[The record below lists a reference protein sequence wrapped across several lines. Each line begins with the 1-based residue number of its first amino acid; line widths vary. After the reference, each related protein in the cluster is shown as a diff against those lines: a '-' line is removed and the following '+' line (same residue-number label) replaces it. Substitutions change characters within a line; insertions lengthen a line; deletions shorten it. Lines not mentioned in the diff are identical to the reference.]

1 MDPNLLEMSDE
12 DFLKMNAPTS
22 SSPDGEEVVSEPT
35 TEEEPASTPSTETDT
50 SEETEASV
58 NEEEESELEEKTEE
72 SPESEEPVDAPTDEG
87 KTSEEKPVEEPEP
100 TAKKDEPVDPAK
112 SPDSKE
118 NTEEGKEADKSQAAP
133 TAEEYKA
140 FYDQVMA
147 PFKANGKTI
156 QLTDPAEAVQL
167 MQMGA
172 NFTRKMQAI
181 APHRKTLLML
191 ENNGLLDEDKLSYLI
206 DLDKKNPEAIKK
218 LVKEAGI
225 DPLDIDTNAE
235 SQYQQGNH
243 KVSEEHVRFVSTL
256 EDLESSPEGVATLQA
271 INSWDT
277 ASKEEIGKRPDI
289 MTTINAHRQLGWYD
303 TISGEV
309 ERQRVLGNIASNVPF
324 LQAYTD
330 VGNRLTQSGVLKA
343 PAQQTAQPSQSQQP
357 ATQQGV
363 RRVAS
368 PKPSVS
374 NSDKAK
380 AASTSRATGKK
391 AAPPKMNPLAM
402 SDEEFLKQ
410 MENRV

>member
-1 MDPNLLEMSDE
+1 MTKQMLEMSDE
-12 DFLKMNAPTS
+12 DFLKMNAPS
-22 SSPDGEEVVSEPT
+22 SSPSGEEAVSESVTEEESPSIIGSETDSGEEVIEP
-35 TEEEPASTPSTETDT
+35 EEK
-50 SEETEASV
+50 
-58 NEEEESELEEKTEE
+58 EESEQEVEEED
-72 SPESEEPVDAPTDEG
+72 SPESERHVDDLDDEG
-87 KTSEEKPVEEPEP
+87 NPSSKTPVEEPESSAQKEELD
-100 TAKKDEPVDPAK
+100 TPAK
-112 SPDSKE
+112 SPDSKDE
-118 NTEEGKEADKSQAAP
+118 KEEGNSADKVQAEL
-133 TAEEYKA
+133 TADDYKA
-140 FYDQVMA
+140 FYDQVTA

-156 QLTDPAEAVQL
+156 QLSDPAEAIQL

-225 DPLDIDTNAE
+225 DPLDIDTNE
-235 SQYQQGNH
+235 ELKYQQGNH

-271 INSWDT
+271 INSWDN
-277 ASKEEIGKRPDI
+277 ASKQEIGKYPDV
-289 MTTINAHRQLGWYD
+289 MTTIHTHRQLGWYD
-303 TISGEV
+303 AIANEV
-309 ERQRVLGNIASNVPF
+309 ERQRILGNIASNVSF

-330 VGNRLTQSGVLKA
+330 VGNRLSQSGALKD
-343 PAQQTAQPSQSQQP
+343 PAQQAAQPTQSQQ
-357 ATQQGV
+357 AAQQQQGV

-402 SDEEFLKQ
+402 SDDDFLKQ

>member
-1 MDPNLLEMSDE
+1 MTKQMLEMSDE
-12 DFLKMNAPTS
+12 DFLKMNAPS
-22 SSPDGEEVVSEPT
+22 SSPSGEEVVSESV
-35 TEEEPASTPSTETDT
+35 TEEESPSIIGSETD
-50 SEETEASV
+50 SGEEV
-58 NEEEESELEEKTEE
+58 NEPEEKEESEQEVEEED
-72 SPESEEPVDAPTDEG
+72 SPESESHVDDLDDEG
-87 KTSEEKPVEEPEP
+87 NPSSKTPVEEPESSDQKEELD
-100 TAKKDEPVDPAK
+100 TPAK
-112 SPDSKE
+112 SPDSKDE
-118 NTEEGKEADKSQAAP
+118 KEEGNSADKVQAEL
-133 TAEEYKA
+133 TADDYKA
-140 FYDQVMA
+140 FYEQVTA

-156 QLTDPAEAVQL
+156 QLSDPAEAIQL

-225 DPLDIDTNAE
+225 DPLDIDTNE
-235 SQYQQGNH
+235 ELKYQQGNH

-271 INSWDT
+271 INSWDN
-277 ASKEEIGKRPDI
+277 ASKQEIGKYPDV
-289 MTTINAHRQLGWYD
+289 MTTIHTHRQLGWYD
-303 TISGEV
+303 AIANEV
-309 ERQRVLGNIASNVPF
+309 ERQRILGNIASNVSF

-330 VGNRLTQSGVLKA
+330 VGNRLSQSGALKDPAQQSAQPTQS
-343 PAQQTAQPSQSQQP
+343 QQTAQQ
-357 ATQQGV
+357 QQGV

-402 SDEEFLKQ
+402 SDDDFLKQ

>member
-1 MDPNLLEMSDE
+1 MLEMSDE
-12 DFLKMNAPTS
+12 DFLKMNAPS
-22 SSPDGEEVVSEPT
+22 SSPSGEEVVSESV
-35 TEEEPASTPSTETDT
+35 TEEESPSIIGSETD
-50 SEETEASV
+50 SGEEV
-58 NEEEESELEEKTEE
+58 NEPEEKEESEQEVEEED
-72 SPESEEPVDAPTDEG
+72 SPESESHVDDLDDEG
-87 KTSEEKPVEEPEP
+87 NPSSKTPVEEPESSAQKEELD
-100 TAKKDEPVDPAK
+100 TPAK
-112 SPDSKE
+112 SPDSKDE
-118 NTEEGKEADKSQAAP
+118 KEEGNSADKVQAEL
-133 TAEEYKA
+133 TADDYKA
-140 FYDQVMA
+140 FYEQVTA

-156 QLTDPAEAVQL
+156 QLSDPAEAIQL

-225 DPLDIDTNAE
+225 DPLDIDTNE
-235 SQYQQGNH
+235 ELKYQQGNH

-271 INSWDT
+271 INSWDN
-277 ASKEEIGKRPDI
+277 ASKQEIGKYPDV
-289 MTTINAHRQLGWYD
+289 MTTIHTHRQLGWYD
-303 TISGEV
+303 AIANEV
-309 ERQRVLGNIASNVPF
+309 ERQRILGNIASNVSF

-330 VGNRLTQSGVLKA
+330 VGNRLSQSGALKDPAQQSAQPTQS
-343 PAQQTAQPSQSQQP
+343 QQTAQQ
-357 ATQQGV
+357 QQGV

-402 SDEEFLKQ
+402 SDEDFLKQ

>member
-1 MDPNLLEMSDE
+1 MTKQMLEMSDE
-12 DFLKMNAPTS
+12 DFLKMNAPS
-22 SSPDGEEVVSEPT
+22 SSPSGEEVVSESV
-35 TEEEPASTPSTETDT
+35 TEEESPSIIGSETD
-50 SEETEASV
+50 SGEEV
-58 NEEEESELEEKTEE
+58 NEPEEKEESEQEVEEED
-72 SPESEEPVDAPTDEG
+72 SPESESHVDDLDDEG
-87 KTSEEKPVEEPEP
+87 NPSSKTPVEEPESSAQKEELD
-100 TAKKDEPVDPAK
+100 TPAK
-112 SPDSKE
+112 SPDSKDE
-118 NTEEGKEADKSQAAP
+118 KEEGNSADKVQAEL
-133 TAEEYKA
+133 TADDYKA
-140 FYDQVMA
+140 FYEQVTA

-156 QLTDPAEAVQL
+156 QLSDPAEAIQL

-225 DPLDIDTNAE
+225 DPLDIDTNE
-235 SQYQQGNH
+235 ELKYQQGNH

-271 INSWDT
+271 INSWDN
-277 ASKEEIGKRPDI
+277 ASKQEIGKYPDV
-289 MTTINAHRQLGWYD
+289 MTTIHTHRQLGWYD
-303 TISGEV
+303 AIANEV
-309 ERQRVLGNIASNVPF
+309 ERQRILGNIASNVSF

-330 VGNRLTQSGVLKA
+330 VGNRLSQSGALKDPAQQSAQPTQS
-343 PAQQTAQPSQSQQP
+343 QQTAQQ
-357 ATQQGV
+357 QQGV

-402 SDEEFLKQ
+402 SDEDFLKQ

>member
-1 MDPNLLEMSDE
+1 MTKQMLEMSDE
-12 DFLKMNAPTS
+12 DFLKMNAPS
-22 SSPDGEEVVSEPT
+22 SSPSGEEVVSESV
-35 TEEEPASTPSTETDT
+35 TEEESPSIIGSETD
-50 SEETEASV
+50 SGEEV
-58 NEEEESELEEKTEE
+58 NEPEEKEESEQEVEEED
-72 SPESEEPVDAPTDEG
+72 SPESESHVDDLDDEG
-87 KTSEEKPVEEPEP
+87 NPSSKTPVEEPESSAQKEELD
-100 TAKKDEPVDPAK
+100 TPAK
-112 SPDSKE
+112 SPDSKDE
-118 NTEEGKEADKSQAAP
+118 KEEGNSADKVQAEL
-133 TAEEYKA
+133 TADDYKA
-140 FYDQVMA
+140 FYEQVTA

-156 QLTDPAEAVQL
+156 QLSDPAEAIQL

-225 DPLDIDTNAE
+225 DPLDIDTNE
-235 SQYQQGNH
+235 ELKYQQGNH

-271 INSWDT
+271 INSWDN
-277 ASKEEIGKRPDI
+277 ASKQEIGKYPDV
-289 MTTINAHRQLGWYD
+289 MTTIHTHRQLGWYD
-303 TISGEV
+303 AIANEV
-309 ERQRVLGNIASNVPF
+309 ERQRILGNIASNVSF

-330 VGNRLTQSGVLKA
+330 VGNRLSQSGALKDPAQQSAQPTQS
-343 PAQQTAQPSQSQQP
+343 QQTAQQ
-357 ATQQGV
+357 QQGV

-402 SDEEFLKQ
+402 SDDDFLKQ

>member
-1 MDPNLLEMSDE
+1 MTKQMLEMSDE
-12 DFLKMNAPTS
+12 DFLKMNAPS
-22 SSPDGEEVVSEPT
+22 SSPSGEEVVSESV
-35 TEEEPASTPSTETDT
+35 TEEESPSIIGSETD
-50 SEETEASV
+50 SGEEV
-58 NEEEESELEEKTEE
+58 NEPEEKEESEQEVEEED
-72 SPESEEPVDAPTDEG
+72 SPESESHVDDLDDEG
-87 KTSEEKPVEEPEP
+87 NPSSKTPVEEPESSAQKEELD
-100 TAKKDEPVDPAK
+100 TPAK
-112 SPDSKE
+112 SPDSKDE
-118 NTEEGKEADKSQAAP
+118 KEEGNSADKVQAEL
-133 TAEEYKA
+133 TADDYKA
-140 FYDQVMA
+140 FYEQVTA

-156 QLTDPAEAVQL
+156 QLSDPAEAIQL

-225 DPLDIDTNAE
+225 DPLDIDTNE
-235 SQYQQGNH
+235 ELKYQQGNH

-271 INSWDT
+271 INSWDN
-277 ASKEEIGKRPDI
+277 ASKQEIGKYPDV
-289 MTTINAHRQLGWYD
+289 MTTIHTHRQLGWYD
-303 TISGEV
+303 AIANEV
-309 ERQRVLGNIASNVPF
+309 ERQRILGNIASNVSF

-330 VGNRLTQSGVLKA
+330 VGNRLSQSGALKD
-343 PAQQTAQPSQSQQP
+343 PAQQSAQPTQPQQTAQQ
-357 ATQQGV
+357 QQGV

-402 SDEEFLKQ
+402 SDDDFLKQ

>member
-1 MDPNLLEMSDE
+1 MSKQMLEMSDE
-12 DFLKMNAPTS
+12 DFLKMNAPS
-22 SSPDGEEVVSEPT
+22 SSPSGEEVVSESV
-35 TEEEPASTPSTETDT
+35 TEEESPSIIGSETASGEGVTEP
-50 SEETEASV
+50 EEKEEGEQ
-58 NEEEESELEEKTEE
+58 EEED
-72 SPESEEPVDAPTDEG
+72 SPESNDPVDDLNDEG
-87 KTSEEKPVEEPEP
+87 NSSSKTPVEEPESSAQKEELD
-100 TAKKDEPVDPAK
+100 TPAK
-112 SPDSKE
+112 SPDSKDE
-118 NTEEGKEADKSQAAP
+118 KEEGNSVDKVQAELTADD
-133 TAEEYKA
+133 YKA
-140 FYDQVMA
+140 FYDQVTA

-156 QLTDPAEAVQL
+156 QLSDPAEAIQL

-225 DPLDIDTNAE
+225 DPLDIDTNE
-235 SQYQQGNH
+235 ELKYQQGNH

-271 INSWDT
+271 INSWDN
-277 ASKEEIGKRPDI
+277 ASKQEIGKYPDV
-289 MTTINAHRQLGWYD
+289 MTTIHTHRQLGWYD
-303 TISGEV
+303 AIANEV
-309 ERQRVLGNIASNVPF
+309 ERQRILGNIASNVSF

-330 VGNRLTQSGVLKA
+330 VGNRLSQSGVLRD
-343 PAQQTAQPSQSQQP
+343 PAQQSVQQ
-357 ATQQGV
+357 QQGI

-402 SDEEFLKQ
+402 SDEDFLKQ

>member
-1 MDPNLLEMSDE
+1 MSKQMLEMSDE
-12 DFLKMNAPTS
+12 DFLKMNAPS
-22 SSPDGEEVVSEPT
+22 SSPSGEEVVSESV
-35 TEEEPASTPSTETDT
+35 TEEESPSTIGSETD
-50 SEETEASV
+50 SGEEV
-58 NEEEESELEEKTEE
+58 NEPEKIEESEQEVDEED
-72 SPESEEPVDAPTDEG
+72 SPESESHVDDLDDEG
-87 KTSEEKPVEEPEP
+87 NPSSKTPVEEPESSAQKEELD
-100 TAKKDEPVDPAK
+100 TPAK
-112 SPDSKE
+112 SPDSKDE
-118 NTEEGKEADKSQAAP
+118 KEEGNSADKVQAEL
-133 TAEEYKA
+133 TADDYKA
-140 FYDQVMA
+140 FYDQVTA

-156 QLTDPAEAVQL
+156 QLSDPAEAIQL

-225 DPLDIDTNAE
+225 DPLDIDTNE
-235 SQYQQGNH
+235 ELKYQQGNH

-256 EDLESSPEGVATLQA
+256 EDLESNPEGVATLQA
-271 INSWDT
+271 INTWDN
-277 ASKEEIGKRPDI
+277 ASKQEIGKHPDV
-289 MTTINAHRQLGWYD
+289 MTTIHTHRQLGWYD
-303 TISGEV
+303 AIANEV
-309 ERQRVLGNIASNVPF
+309 ERQRILGNIASNVSF

-330 VGNRLTQSGVLKA
+330 VGNRLSQSGALKD
-343 PAQQTAQPSQSQQP
+343 PAQQSAQPTQSQQ
-357 ATQQGV
+357 AAQQQQGV

-402 SDEEFLKQ
+402 SDDDFLKQ

>member
-1 MDPNLLEMSDE
+1 MLEMSDE
-12 DFLKMNAPTS
+12 DFLKMNAPS
-22 SSPDGEEVVSEPT
+22 SSPSGEEVVSESV
-35 TEEEPASTPSTETDT
+35 TEEESPSIIGSETD
-50 SEETEASV
+50 SGEEVIEP
-58 NEEEESELEEKTEE
+58 EKIEESEQEVEEED
-72 SPESEEPVDAPTDEG
+72 SPESESHVDDLDDEG
-87 KTSEEKPVEEPEP
+87 NPSSKNPVEEPESSAQKEELD
-100 TAKKDEPVDPAK
+100 TPAK
-112 SPDSKE
+112 SPDSKDE
-118 NTEEGKEADKSQAAP
+118 KEEGNSADKVQAEL
-133 TAEEYKA
+133 TADDYKA
-140 FYDQVMA
+140 FYEQVTA

-156 QLTDPAEAVQL
+156 QLSDPAEAIQL

-225 DPLDIDTNAE
+225 DPLDIDTNE
-235 SQYQQGNH
+235 ELKYQQGNH

-271 INSWDT
+271 INSWDN
-277 ASKEEIGKRPDI
+277 ASKQEIGKYPDV
-289 MTTINAHRQLGWYD
+289 MTTIHTHRQLGWYD
-303 TISGEV
+303 AIANEV
-309 ERQRVLGNIASNVPF
+309 ERQRILGNIASNVSF

-330 VGNRLTQSGVLKA
+330 VGNRLSQSGALKDPAQQSAQPTQS
-343 PAQQTAQPSQSQQP
+343 QQTAQQ
-357 ATQQGV
+357 QQGV

-402 SDEEFLKQ
+402 SDDDFLKQ

>member
-1 MDPNLLEMSDE
+1 MNPNLLEMSDE
-12 DFLKMNAPTS
+12 DFLKMNAPTA

-35 TEEEPASTPSTETDT
+35 TEEESASTEN
-50 SEETEASV
+50 EETETSD
-58 NEEEESELEEKTEE
+58 NELEEESELEEKTEE
-72 SPESEEPVDAPTDEG
+72 SPESEENVDTLTDEG
-87 KTSEEKPVEEPEP
+87 KASEDTPVEEPES
-100 TAKKDEPVDPAK
+100 TAQKDEPVDPTK
-112 SPDSKE
+112 SPDSKDKE
-118 NTEEGKEADKSQAAP
+118 EEGKEVDKSQAVP

-156 QLTDPAEAVQL
+156 QLTDPAEAIQL

-206 DLDKKNPEAIKK
+206 DLDKKDPEAIKK

-225 DPLDIDTNAE
+225 DPLDIDTDAE
-235 SQYQQGNH
+235 PKYQQGNH

-271 INSWDT
+271 INSWDI
-277 ASKEEIGKRPDI
+277 ASKQEIGKHPDV
-289 MTTINAHRQLGWYD
+289 MNTIHNHRQLGWYD
-303 TISGEV
+303 TIAGEV

-330 VGNRLTQSGVLKA
+330 VGNRLSQSGALKD
-343 PAQQTAQPSQSQQP
+343 PAQQTAQPSQTQQP

-380 AASTSRATGKK
+380 AASTSRTTGKK
-391 AAPPKMNPLAM
+391 AAPPKINPLAM

>member
-22 SSPDGEEVVSEPT
+22 SSPDGEEVVSEST
-35 TEEEPASTPSTETDT
+35 TEEEPVSTASTET
-50 SEETEASV
+50 ETSV
-58 NEEEESELEEKTEE
+58 NEKEEENTEE

-87 KTSEEKPVEEPEP
+87 NTSEEDPVEEPEP
-100 TAKKDEPVDPAK
+100 TAKKDNPVDPTE

-118 NTEEGKEADKSQAAP
+118 NTEEGKEVDKTQAVP

-156 QLTDPAEAVQL
+156 QLTDPAEAIQL

-225 DPLDIDTNAE
+225 DPLDIDTDAE
-235 SQYQQGNH
+235 SKYQQGNH

-277 ASKEEIGKRPDI
+277 ASKQEIGKHPDV
-289 MTTINAHRQLGWYD
+289 MSTIHNHRQLGWYD
-303 TISGEV
+303 TIAGEV
-309 ERQRVLGNIASNVPF
+309 ERQRILGNITSNVPF

-330 VGNRLTQSGVLKA
+330 VGNRLSQSGVLKA

-391 AAPPKMNPLAM
+391 AAPPKINPLAM